1 MWCDAALPNTGMN
14 NHHAGFSLPFLKEDY
29 HDEG

>member
-1 MWCDAALPNTGMN
+1 MWCDAALRNTGMN
-14 NHHAGFSLPFLKEDY
+14 THAGFSLAILKEDY